1 MTAIPRPRTPLAL
14 LAPALLL
21 GLLGPAG
28 GMGPTDAAA
37 AARLAATAPATDGQA
52 ILGDRVAG
60 PRAAADRRDRR
71 DQRDRPGTAPAALAG
86 AAAGAEPPAAGAV
99 PPAAGGRG
107 RAGRGTAASPRGPPP
122 LPAS

>member
-28 GMGPTDAAA
+28 GMGPTGAAA
-37 AARLAATAPATDGQA
+37 AARLAATAPPGDGQA
-52 ILGDRVAG
+52 ILGDRVVG
-60 PRAAADRRDRR
+60 PRAAAD
-71 DQRDRPGTAPAALAG
+71 QRELRQRPGGAPPGVAG

-107 RAGRGTAASPRGPPP
+107 RPGRQSAASPRGPPS

>member
-37 AARLAATAPATDGQA
+37 AARLAATAPPTDGQA
-52 ILGDRVAG
+52 ILGDRVVG
-60 PRAAADRRDRR
+60 PRAAADRRELR
-71 DQRDRPGTAPAALAG
+71 QRPGTAPAALAG

-99 PPAAGGRG
+99 HLAGGGRG
-107 RAGRGTAASPRGPPP
+107 RPGRLSAASPRGPPP
-122 LPAS
+122 LPAF

>member
-1 MTAIPRPRTPLAL
+1 MTATTRPRTPWAL
-14 LAPALLL
+14 LALASLL

-28 GMGPTDAAA
+28 AMGPTDAAA
-37 AARLAATAPATDGQA
+37 AVRLAATAPPTDGQA
-52 ILGDRVAG
+52 ILGDRVVG
-60 PRAAADRRDRR
+60 PRAAADRR

-99 PPAAGGRG
+99 HLAAGGRG
-107 RAGRGTAASPRGPPP
+107 RPGRQSAASPRGPPP

>member
-28 GMGPTDAAA
+28 GTGPTDAAAA
-37 AARLAATAPATDGQA
+37 AARLAATAPLTDGQA
-52 ILGDRVAG
+52 ILADRVAG
-60 PRAAADRRDRR
+60 PRATADRRELR
-71 DQRDRPGTAPAALAG
+71 QRPGAAPPPANG
-86 AAAGAEPPAAGAV
+86 AAAGAEPPAAGAT
-99 PPAAGGRG
+99 PPVAGGRG
-107 RAGRGTAASPRGPPP
+107 RAGRGTAAGPRGPPP

>member
-28 GMGPTDAAA
+28 GMGPPGAAA
-37 AARLAATAPATDGQA
+37 AARLAATAPLNDGQA
-52 ILGDRVAG
+52 ILADRVVG
-60 PRAAADRRDRR
+60 PRAAADRRELR
-71 DQRDRPGTAPAALAG
+71 QRPGAAPPAVAG
-86 AAAGAEPPAAGAV
+86 AAGAEPPAAGAV
-99 PPAAGGRG
+99 PPAAGGRD